1 MGATQRSPDPF
12 ATSLGASDPMLL
24 PPRHP
29 RPPLP
34 QLRPAAV
41 ERSTLAASTTTH
53 WQERTSPSPA
63 NPPLSRVHHR
73 EEQRICLV
81 ASPSAEG
88 VADHGP
94 RVTAPPGKR
103 RPEGQRCSPPEFL
116 GRRRWKNRAISVYSQ
131 VWLSPW
137 GVLAVLW
144 LDRAALR
151 PRAGATDSQAA
162 GALFDKEHV
171 AITLGAA
178 VRWKALCLFQ
188 KARRIGGSSPPSSPA
203 ARRRQK
209 RRSPRDDERS
219 KEDDL
224 QGRSTYAKKILLCTS
239 ILHTLL
245 SS

>member
-12 ATSLGASDPMLL
+12 CYKSGRVGSAA
-24 PPRHP
+24 PPA
-29 RPPLP
+29 PPP
-34 QLRPAAV
+34 
-41 ERSTLAASTTTH
+41 TT
-53 WQERTSPSPA
+53 PSPA
-63 NPPLSRVHHR
+63 TPASRRREVNSGRLHHHPLAGAHLPLPRYSSSITCSSR

-94 RVTAPPGKR
+94 RVTAPPGRR
-103 RPEGQRCSPPEFL
+103 RPEGQRCSPPELL

-171 AITLGAA
+171 AVTLGAA

-209 RRSPRDDERS
+209 RRSPGDDERS

-224 QGRSTYAKKILLCTS
+224 QGRSTYATKILLCTS